1 MSSSSA
7 LQKVYSIYKD
17 NKDNSRVCDN
27 LCTLIDM
34 CIKEYVIPDKY
45 GKSTVMSIFNELK
58 YNKSTTYRTSAAAL
72 KKERQEILNSLSL
85 QERILLTGGSSYDT
99 ELNADG
105 IKLKN
110 ALQLYLDL
118 A

>member
-1 MSSSSA
+1 
-7 LQKVYSIYKD
+7 
-17 NKDNSRVCDN
+17 
-27 LCTLIDM
+27 M

-118 A
+118 D